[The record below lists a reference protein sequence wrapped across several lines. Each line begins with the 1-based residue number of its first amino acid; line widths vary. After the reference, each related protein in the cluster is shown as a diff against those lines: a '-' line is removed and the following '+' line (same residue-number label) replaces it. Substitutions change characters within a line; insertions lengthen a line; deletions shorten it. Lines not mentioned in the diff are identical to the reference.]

1 MSQTTI
7 TLLFLV
13 FTIISF
19 ILEKIP
25 LGLTASICAIGLT
38 LTGVVDA
45 TTTFSQYVNSNVI
58 LCVGMFVVG
67 QALFETGMANKI
79 GGLVTKFAR
88 TEKTLIIAIMV
99 IVGVM
104 SGFLSNTGTAAVLI
118 PVVCGIADESG
129 YSRSR
134 LLMPLVFAAALG
146 GNLSIIGAPGNLMG
160 VNALQE
166 MGLSTSFFMYAPVGV
181 PMLLIGILYFILFIL
196 TIPAMNWVVM
206 NVGTVC
212 TADGP
217 CLIPVW
223 PGIMAPSGVLMAGV
237 ALVLRDGLQA
247 KLGVRWS
254 LYAIII
260 GAALSALFSEPSLV
274 LASVMAFFFSEL
286 ADLVVYTPMRK
297 KWPAWAI
304 MASGLVGSM
313 VDSAIF
319 LSLAFGSIEFIF
331 GQVLGKFWMSLAVAL
346 LIGYLHSRRAKAVQ
360 DEILSR

>member
-1 MSQTTI
+1 
-7 TLLFLV
+7 
-13 FTIISF
+13 
-19 ILEKIP
+19 
-25 LGLTASICAIGLT
+25 
-38 LTGVVDA
+38 
-45 TTTFSQYVNSNVI
+45 
-58 LCVGMFVVG
+58 
-67 QALFETGMANKI
+67 
-79 GGLVTKFAR
+79 
-88 TEKTLIIAIMV
+88 
-99 IVGVM
+99 
-104 SGFLSNTGTAAVLI
+104 
-118 PVVCGIADESG
+118 
-129 YSRSR
+129 
-134 LLMPLVFAAALG
+134 MPLR
-146 GNLSIIGAPGNLMG
+146 
-160 VNALQE
+160 
-166 MGLSTSFFMYAPVGV
+166 STKDYSV
-181 PMLLIGILYFILFIL
+181 GILYFILFIL

-223 PGIMAPSGVLMAGV
+223 PGIMAPSG
-237 ALVLRDGLQA
+237 GLQA

>member
-1 MSQTTI
+1 
-7 TLLFLV
+7 
-13 FTIISF
+13 
-19 ILEKIP
+19 
-25 LGLTASICAIGLT
+25 
-38 LTGVVDA
+38 
-45 TTTFSQYVNSNVI
+45 
-58 LCVGMFVVG
+58 
-67 QALFETGMANKI
+67 
-79 GGLVTKFAR
+79 
-88 TEKTLIIAIMV
+88 
-99 IVGVM
+99 
-104 SGFLSNTGTAAVLI
+104 
-118 PVVCGIADESG
+118 
-129 YSRSR
+129 
-134 LLMPLVFAAALG
+134 MPLRSTKDYSVG
-146 GNLSIIGAPGNLMG
+146 II
-160 VNALQE
+160 
-166 MGLSTSFFMYAPVGV
+166 
-181 PMLLIGILYFILFIL
+181 YFILFSL